1 MKRLVPRRSLSTTH
15 VWLMLAL
22 TFSTGVVDAVGYLGL
37 DRVFTGNMTGN
48 VVILGMG
55 LADVADLPVLG
66 PLVALLG
73 FITGA
78 AFGGRTLH
86 RSTRGWSG
94 YTTGILIV
102 VASVQVTLAIVTV
115 VESSLSRTAA
125 AVLVATLGMAMGLQA
140 ATARHIAVQDVTT
153 VAVTATIAGLAADS
167 AVGPEGLGY
176 WRRRIGAILLIG
188 LGACTGALLLQIHI
202 AAGLALAAAIT
213 VSVTVLGHRSRSP
226 VQDLTDLAAT

>member
-1 MKRLVPRRSLSTTH
+1 MKRLVPPRSLAVTH

-22 TFSTGVVDAVGYLGL
+22 TFSTGVIDAVGFLGL

-55 LADVADLPVLG
+55 LANVADMPVLG

-86 RSTRGWSG
+86 RTERGWSLK
-94 YTTGILIV
+94 TTGMLIV
-102 VASVQVTLAIVTV
+102 VASVQLTLAIVTL
-115 VESSLSRTAA
+115 VEPSLSRAA
-125 AVLVATLGMAMGLQA
+125 TTVLIATLGIAMGLQA

-153 VAVTATIAGLAADS
+153 VAVTSTIAGLAADS
-167 AVGPEGLGY
+167 AAGRKGLAY

-188 LGACTGALLLQIHI
+188 LGACSGALLLQVHI
-202 AAGLALAAAIT
+202 AAGLALAAVIT
-213 VSVTVLGHRSRSP
+213 VTVTMVGHRSRPP
-226 VQDLTDLAAT
+226 VQDLTGLAAT

>member
-1 MKRLVPRRSLSTTH
+1 MRRRLRQNVNTMHAT
-15 VWLMLAL
+15 LMLAL
-22 TFSTGVVDAVGYLGL
+22 TFSTGVIDAVGYLGL

-55 LADVADLPVLG
+55 LANVADLPVLG

-73 FITGA
+73 FVTGA
-78 AFGGRTLH
+78 ALGGRTLF
-86 RSTRGWSG
+86 RAAAGWSLK
-94 YTTGILIV
+94 TTGMLLV
-102 VASVQVTLAIVTV
+102 VASVQIMLAIVTLF
-115 VESSLSRTAA
+115 EPSLSRPAA
-125 AVLVATLGMAMGLQA
+125 TVLIATLGIAMGLQA

-153 VAVTATIAGLAADS
+153 VAVTATIAGLAADT
-167 AVGPEGLGY
+167 ATGRKGLGY

-213 VSVTVLGHRSRSP
+213 ITVTTVGHHSRPP
-226 VQDLTDLAAT
+226 VTDITGLAAT

>member
-1 MKRLVPRRSLSTTH
+1 MRRRLQQNVNTMHAS
-15 VWLMLAL
+15 LMLAL
-22 TFSTGVVDAVGYLGL
+22 TFSTGVIDAVGYLGL

-55 LADVADLPVLG
+55 LANVADLPVLG

-73 FITGA
+73 FVTGA
-78 AFGGRTLH
+78 ALGGRTLF
-86 RSTRGWSG
+86 RAASGWSLK
-94 YTTGILIV
+94 TTGMLLV
-102 VASVQVTLAIVTV
+102 VASVQITLAIVTL

-125 AVLVATLGMAMGLQA
+125 TVLVATLGMAMGLQA

-167 AVGPEGLGY
+167 ATGRKGLAY
-176 WRRRIGAILLIG
+176 WRRRISAILLIG

-213 VSVTVLGHRSRSP
+213 ITVTVVGHYSRPP
-226 VQDLTDLAAT
+226 VTDITGLAAT

>member
-1 MKRLVPRRSLSTTH
+1 MGKNLARNIARTH

-22 TFSTGVVDAVGYLGL
+22 TFSTGVIDAVGFLGL

-55 LADVADLPVLG
+55 LANVADLPVLG

-73 FITGA
+73 FVTGA

-86 RSTRGWSG
+86 RSEPGWSLK
-94 YTTGILIV
+94 TTGMLLI
-102 VASVQVTLAIVTV
+102 VASVQVILAVVTL
-115 VESSLSRTAA
+115 VEPDLSRTAA

-167 AVGPEGLGY
+167 AAGREGLGY
-176 WRRRIGAILLIG
+176 WRRRISAILLIG
-188 LGACTGALLLQIHI
+188 LGACTGALVLQIHI

-213 VSVTVLGHRSRSP
+213 VTVTAIGHRSRPP
-226 VQDLTDLAAT
+226 VEDLTGLAAT

>member
-1 MKRLVPRRSLSTTH
+1 MKRLVPPHNLATTH

-22 TFSTGVVDAVGYLGL
+22 TFSTGVIDAVGFLGL

-55 LADVADLPVLG
+55 LANVADMPVLG

-86 RSTRGWSG
+86 RFDAVWSG
-94 YTTGILIV
+94 KTTGLLIV
-102 VASVQVTLAIVTV
+102 VASVQTSLAVITL
-115 VESSLSRTAA
+115 VESSLPRVATASLTAA
-125 AVLVATLGMAMGLQA
+125 LGVAMGLQA
-140 ATARHIAVQDVTT
+140 ATARHLAVQDVTT

-167 AVGPEGLGY
+167 AAGLEGLGY

-188 LGACTGALLLQIHI
+188 LGACTGALMLQIHI
-202 AAGLALAAAIT
+202 AAGLLLAALIT
-213 VSVTVLGHRSRSP
+213 VSVTTIGHRSRP
-226 VQDLTDLAAT
+226 PAVDLTGLAAT

>member
-55 LADVADLPVLG
+55 LADVANLPVLG

-167 AVGPEGLGY
+167 AVGREGLGY
-176 WRRRIGAILLIG
+176 WRRAHRRHFAHWLGRMHRCAAVADSHRGGAG
-188 LGACTGALLLQIHI
+188 AGCRDNRVRHRLG
-202 AAGLALAAAIT
+202 
-213 VSVTVLGHRSRSP
+213 P
-226 VQDLTDLAAT
+226 P